1 MTLEF
6 SLERQEDDALKTL
19 LNDSRSDSSNE
30 NTDVEDACKQLKLSS
45 RNVTAE
51 KRNRFRLINY
61 TCDFK

>member
-1 MTLEF
+1 MMH
-6 SLERQEDDALKTL
+6 SKTL

-45 RNVTAE
+45 GNVTAE